1 MESIINY
8 VYPVCDTAYFF
19 DQMYDS
25 NGFYIINIAQNLSE
39 KNIFKE
45 SVRYPEN
52 LTAEEFIV
60 EVERWL
66 KKSAGINFYKKE
78 LNSVRM
84 A

>member
-1 MESIINY
+1 MPGFVENIIIY

-25 NGFYIINIAQNLSE
+25 NGFYIINITQNLSE

-45 SVRYPEN
+45 SVRYPKN
-52 LTAEEFIV
+52 LTAEKFTV

-66 KKSAGINFYKKE
+66 KKSAGITFIKR
-78 LNSVRM
+78 S
-84 A
+84 